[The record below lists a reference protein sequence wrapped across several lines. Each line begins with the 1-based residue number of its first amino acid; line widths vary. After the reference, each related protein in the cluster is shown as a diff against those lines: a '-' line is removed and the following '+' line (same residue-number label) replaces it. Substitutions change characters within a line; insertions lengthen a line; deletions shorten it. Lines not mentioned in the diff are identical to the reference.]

1 MAVDITIDN
10 VTSNVQVVNKVV
22 TGDGTF
28 DKLMGSVN
36 AQIDN
41 QFNLGRI
48 KGTDYATVYLGAMQ
62 TVISQSMQFE
72 IQEKQT
78 EAQIA
83 DMLITTAL
91 KIKSVPG
98 STQAELLAAI
108 TEIINNISTV

>member
-41 QFNLGRI
+41 QFNMGRI

-62 TVISQSMQFE
+62 SVISQSMQFE
-72 IQEKQT
+72 LQEKQA
-78 EAQIA
+78 EAQ
-83 DMLITTAL
+83 T
-91 KIKSVPG
+91 
-98 STQAELLAAI
+98 ELLKVQYDV
-108 TEIINNISTV
+108 TSQKRVGRNQVEVL